1 VTETRAKTPRPLP
14 VPTATTKFFWEAA
27 KAGKLA
33 LQYDPATGRYQ
44 FWPRAGSVATGQPN
58 LEWRIVSGRGH
69 IYSYTVTHVP
79 TPGFEDRGPYPIGL
93 VELEEG
99 VRIIANLVKL
109 DPAALKIGLRVKV
122 TFETLAPG
130 ISYFAFEPE

>member
-93 VELEEG
+93 V
-99 VRIIANLVKL
+99 KL